1 MKVII
6 CGAGQVGHNIARYLA
21 LAGNEVTLVDQS
33 LELVQRI
40 GDSLD
45 IQAIVGHASLPGTLD
60 QAGAENADL
69 LIAVTYSDE
78 VNMVACQVAHTLFNV
93 PTKIARVR
101 QQAYLESRWQD
112 LFRRNH
118 LAIDVII
125 SPEREVAHAIAL
137 RLDVPGALN
146 VVPFANDSVRLIA
159 VRASDDCPLLNTP
172 LRQLTY
178 LFPDLH
184 LVVVGISRGERFFIP
199 DADDQILPQD
209 EAHFVVETA
218 HIGRAL
224 RAFGND
230 ERMGERV
237 AIVGGG
243 NIGLFLAQE
252 LESRYPDLGLTVIE
266 ASPRRAEQVADQ
278 LRRTVV
284 LRGDARD
291 LELLEEANIAGTEAI
306 VTVTNDDEVNVMA
319 ALLAKRLGCGRA
331 MALVNNSTYNLL
343 MRAIGIDVTINP
355 RDTTVS
361 SILQHVRRGRIK
373 AVHTIGD
380 GEAEIFEAE
389 ALETSPLV
397 GKPLKDLRPAG
408 GLIVGA
414 VIRDG
419 RMITPRAE
427 TVVEAHD
434 RVVIA
439 ARSDMVKKVEQLF
452 AVRLDYF

>member
-1 MKVII
+1 MII

-21 LAGNEVTLVDQS
+21 TAGNEVTIIDQS
-33 LELVQRI
+33 VELTQRL

-45 IQAIVGHASLPGTLD
+45 IQTIVGHASLPGVLE
-60 QAGAENADL
+60 QAGAEDADM
-69 LIAVTYSDE
+69 LIAVTYADE

-93 PTKIARVR
+93 PTKIARIR
-101 QQAYLESRWQD
+101 QQAYLEGRWQD
-112 LFRRNH
+112 LFVGNH
-118 LAIDVII
+118 MPIDVVI

-137 RLDVPGALN
+137 RLEVPGALN
-146 VVPFANDSVRLIA
+146 VVAFADDRVRLVV
-159 VRASDDCPLLNTP
+159 VRASEECPVLATP

-184 LVVVGISRGERFFIP
+184 MVVVGIGRGDRFFIP
-199 DADDQILPQD
+199 DADDQILAED
-209 EAHFVVETA
+209 EVHFVVETA
-218 HIGRAL
+218 HIARAL
-224 RAFGND
+224 PAFGH
-230 ERMGERV
+230 EEGRSERV
-237 AIVGGG
+237 VIAGGG

-252 LESRYPDLGLTVIE
+252 LELRYPHLGLKVIE
-266 ASPRRAEQVADQ
+266 AEERRAEMAADR
-278 LRRTVV
+278 LVRGVV

-291 LELLEEANIAGTEAI
+291 RELLEEANIASCEAV
-306 VTVTNDDEVNVMA
+306 VTVTNDDEVNIMA

-331 MALVNNSTYNLL
+331 LALVNNSTYNVIT
-343 MRAIGIDVTINP
+343 RSIGIDVAINP

-373 AVHTIGD
+373 AVHTIRD

-397 GKPLKDLRPAG
+397 GRPLKELRAAG
-408 GLIVGA
+408 GMIVGA

-419 RMITPRAE
+419 AMITPRPE
-427 TVVEAHD
+427 TVIKAHD
-434 RVVIA
+434 RVVIV

>member
-1 MKVII
+1 MII

-21 LAGNEVTLVDQS
+21 TAGNEVTIIDQS
-33 LELVQRI
+33 VELTQRL

-45 IQAIVGHASLPGTLD
+45 IQTIVGHASLPGVLE
-60 QAGAENADL
+60 QAGAEDADM
-69 LIAVTYSDE
+69 LIAVTYADE

-93 PTKIARVR
+93 PTKIARIR
-101 QQAYLESRWQD
+101 QQAYLEGRWQD
-112 LFRRNH
+112 LFVGNH
-118 LAIDVII
+118 MPIDVVI

-137 RLDVPGALN
+137 RLEVPGALN
-146 VVPFANDSVRLIA
+146 VVAFADDRVRLVV
-159 VRASDDCPLLNTP
+159 VRASEECPVLATP

-184 LVVVGISRGERFFIP
+184 MVVVGIGRGDRFFIP
-199 DADDQILPQD
+199 DADDQILAED
-209 EAHFVVETA
+209 EVHFVVETA
-218 HIGRAL
+218 HIARAL
-224 RAFGND
+224 PAFGH
-230 ERMGERV
+230 EEGRSERV
-237 AIVGGG
+237 VIAGGG

-252 LESRYPDLGLTVIE
+252 LELRYPHLGLKVIE
-266 ASPRRAEQVADQ
+266 ADERRAEMAADR
-278 LRRTVV
+278 LVRGVV

-291 LELLEEANIAGTEAI
+291 RELLEEANIASCEAV
-306 VTVTNDDEVNVMA
+306 VTVTNDDEVNIMA

-331 MALVNNSTYNLL
+331 LALVNNSTYNVIT
-343 MRAIGIDVTINP
+343 RSIGIDVAINP

-373 AVHTIGD
+373 AVHTIRD

-397 GKPLKDLRPAG
+397 GRPLKELRAAG
-408 GLIVGA
+408 GMIVGA

-419 RMITPRAE
+419 AMITPRPE
-427 TVVEAHD
+427 TVIKAHD
-434 RVVIA
+434 RVVIV